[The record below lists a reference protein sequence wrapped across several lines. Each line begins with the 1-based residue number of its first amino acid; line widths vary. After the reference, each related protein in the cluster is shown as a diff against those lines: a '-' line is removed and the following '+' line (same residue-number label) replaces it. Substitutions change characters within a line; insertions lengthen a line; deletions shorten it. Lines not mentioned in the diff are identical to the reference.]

1 MQSAINEG
9 NRILCS
15 EDQLKCVVESET
27 ELKKSSKHL
36 FVNPIIYLTY
46 IWNEMIDW
54 RGLYS
59 RFMCY
64 RDEAT
69 QKCKW
74 VFPSNL

>member
-9 NRILCS
+9 YRILCL
-15 EDQLKCVVESET
+15 EDQLTWLVEFEA
-27 ELKKSSKHL
+27 EPKKSSKHL

-69 QKCKW
+69 QNCKW